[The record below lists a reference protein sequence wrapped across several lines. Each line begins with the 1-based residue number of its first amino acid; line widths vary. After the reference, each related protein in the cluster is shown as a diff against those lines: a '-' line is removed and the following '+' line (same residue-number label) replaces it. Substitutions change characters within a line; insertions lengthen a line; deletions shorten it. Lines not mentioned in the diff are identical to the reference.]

1 MWVDPAVLGVSIS
14 NELSSSQLEQLKFL
28 LRDKNFGK
36 KVLENIDNGLKLF
49 ELMKE
54 RNYLAADKTELLSN
68 LLKDI
73 NRQDLAE
80 KINNFIIQPDP
91 NYEKLKTATEVIAE
105 NLGKNWRKLG
115 RKLGLTETRLDSIS
129 TRHPSDLQ
137 ETAMELLKEWRKD
150 QRADAQV
157 KKLIDA
163 LRACQMNLTAD
174 KVEKK
179 ICMLPPRAWSSS
191 CWTVLW

>member
-1 MWVDPAVLGVSIS
+1 MSSLWFNKVLLEIS

-91 NYEKLKTATEVIAE
+91 NYGLDEAEEEKLKTATEVIAE

-174 KVEKK
+174 KLIFQVKCK
-179 ICMLPPRAWSSS
+179 
-191 CWTVLW
+191 

>member
-1 MWVDPAVLGVSIS
+1 MERFQFKKVLLEIS

-54 RNYLAADKTELLSN
+54 RNDLAANKTELLSK

-80 KINNFIIQPDP
+80 KIDNFIIQPDP
-91 NYEKLKTATEVIAE
+91 NYDLDEVEEEKLKIATEVIAE

-115 RKLGLTETRLDSIS
+115 RKLGLTEVRLDSIS
-129 TRHPSDLQ
+129 SRHPTDLQ

-157 KKLIDA
+157 KQLIDA

-179 ICMLPPRAWSSS
+179 ICNPPA
-191 CWTVLW
+191 